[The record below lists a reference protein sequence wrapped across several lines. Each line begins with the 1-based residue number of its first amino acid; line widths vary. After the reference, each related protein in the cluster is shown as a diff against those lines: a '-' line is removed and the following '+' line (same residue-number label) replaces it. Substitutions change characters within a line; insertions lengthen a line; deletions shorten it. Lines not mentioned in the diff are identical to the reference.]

1 MTKHSLSFTATALVL
16 ISGVASAQ
24 NQTSG
29 QDEKSV
35 APAASQSTQSTQR
48 SPATTLPETKT
59 VAPDATGAPIQQTGQ
74 APNVSKKKGP
84 EMDSAGE
91 PRPSPDEN

>member
-1 MTKHSLSFTATALVL
+1 MTKHSLLFTATALVL

-35 APAASQSTQSTQR
+35 APAASQSTQR

-74 APNVSKKKGP
+74 APNVSKKMGP
-84 EMDSAGE
+84 EMDSAGD